1 MAESRVV
8 ELPYDDAGLDRVV
21 LPQKNLGRCYSVKA
35 ALHRPAGDVAA
46 TLLDALEQPIG
57 TAPLHELIL
66 RRARR
71 LSRTASAADTGPP
84 GSSASACD
92 RLRVTLIVD
101 DLTRSTPVR
110 QILPPLLKILHQ
122 VGVSHHNVTIVVAL
136 GTHRKMT
143 PQELQRR
150 LGEAVFSAYRVCNSH
165 FDDQSMMVLMGRS
178 ADDVPIYIDRLVADA
193 DFRIGIGSIVP
204 HGAVGWS
211 GGGKI
216 LYPGVAGHETV
227 KRFHYLH
234 GLTRENMK
242 GRMECSVRTTMEQWV
257 ETVGLDFIVNSVQD
271 HEGNTCGL
279 FAGHYVKAQRE
290 GSRVA
295 RQIYCHE
302 REPACDVAIAVS
314 HPHDLDFWQA
324 AKGIFSA
331 EQLTADGGDVVLVT
345 PCPEGEGNHTRFLE
359 RCGDPHS
366 HQLLQRV
373 LRGEI
378 PEPEDAVSIA
388 PACLMHA
395 IQQRVRVHLVSPN
408 LDPRRVRD
416 AGMFPHVSAQAAL
429 DHLLLQRPDARVSFV
444 LHSDICFPLTCFPQ
458 TGVAERAATGSETGA
473 AARRDAPQ

>member
-21 LPQKNLGRCYSVKA
+21 LPEKNLGRCYSVKTA
-35 ALHRPAGDVAA
+35 PRHPAGDVAA
-46 TLLDALEQPIG
+46 TLRGALEQPIG
-57 TAPLHELIL
+57 TAPLQELIL

-71 LSRTASAADTGPP
+71 RSGTASTADAGAT
-84 GSSASACD
+84 GSSTSECG

-110 QILPPLLKILHQ
+110 QILPPLLDALHQ
-122 VGVSHHNVTIVVAL
+122 VGISRDNVTIVVAL

-143 PQELQRR
+143 RQELRLR
-150 LGEAVFSAYRVCNSH
+150 LGETTHSAYRVYNSH

-178 ADDVPIYIDRLVADA
+178 ADGVPIYIDRMVATA

-216 LYPGVAGHETV
+216 LYPGVAGQETV

-279 FAGHYVKAQRE
+279 FAGHYVSAQRE
-290 GSRVA
+290 GARFA

-302 REPACDVAIAVS
+302 REPVFDAVIAVS

-345 PCPEGEGNHTRFLE
+345 PCYEGEGNHTRFLE

-366 HQLLQRV
+366 HQLLRRV
-373 LRGEI
+373 LNGEV

-388 PACLMHA
+388 PACLMNA
-395 IQQRVRVHLVSPN
+395 IQQRVRIHAVSPG
-408 LDPRRVRD
+408 LDPQRLGH
-416 AGMFPHVSAQAAL
+416 AGITPHVSAQAAL
-429 DHLLLQRPDARVSFV
+429 DHLLLQRPDTRVAFV
-444 LHSDICFPLTCFPQ
+444 LHSDICFAEAGVSQ
-458 TGVAERAATGSETGA
+458 TEVSGRAARET
-473 AARRDAPQ
+473 